1 MRTLER
7 TALVLIFM
15 LAGCGQQLVE
25 FGNSVPAGGAN
36 SPPEVQS
43 TDPGDTSTEV
53 VVAKEITATFTK
65 AMDPATV
72 NITTFLL
79 NQGGAPIAGTVTYAG
94 TSARFVPTSLLDTNK
109 LYDATITIAAKD
121 PGGLAIAA
129 DYKWSFTTVAR
140 PTNPNPPLITSVNPA
155 NGAINVC
162 PNTKVTATFN
172 GPMDPTTIVAAKFTL
187 AAAASV
193 NGAVSYDALTHT
205 ATFAPASDLATS
217 TSFTATVTTGVK
229 NDTGNALAANK
240 VWRFTTGST
249 PCQAPIN
256 LRSLGTFVAVAGA
269 GLTNSNSAGVTTLG
283 GDVGLSPTGTCM
295 SDGIICDPAASKPL
309 ITGTLYQNDPAGK
322 AAQAKA
328 DLVLAYN
335 DGCATGA
342 GVCPGPGRPPGTIE
356 ADLSGL
362 VLAPGVY
369 TSGSTM
375 TIATNGTAVL
385 DGQGNSNAVWIFQI
399 ASSLT
404 AGVGS
409 NVVLTNGAKAANVF
423 WIIGASST
431 IGGGASFKGTVL
443 ARTSNTVGTAA
454 VVEGRLV
461 CTDGAISLL
470 SDTITLPAP

>member
-1 MRTLER
+1 MRTLEK
-7 TALVLIFM
+7 TALVLLFM

-25 FGNSVPAGGAN
+25 FGNPVPVGGAN
-36 SPPEVQS
+36 SPPAVQS

-94 TSARFVPTSLLDTNK
+94 TTARFVPTSLLDTNK

-229 NDTGNALAANK
+229 SDTAKGK
-240 VWRFTTGST
+240 
-249 PCQAPIN
+249 
-256 LRSLGTFVAVAGA
+256 
-269 GLTNSNSAGVTTLG
+269 VTT
-283 GDVGLSPTGTCM
+283 
-295 SDGIICDPAASKPL
+295 
-309 ITGTLYQNDPAGK
+309 
-322 AAQAKA
+322 
-328 DLVLAYN
+328 
-335 DGCATGA
+335 
-342 GVCPGPGRPPGTIE
+342 
-356 ADLSGL
+356 
-362 VLAPGVY
+362 
-369 TSGSTM
+369 
-375 TIATNGTAVL
+375 
-385 DGQGNSNAVWIFQI
+385 F
-399 ASSLT
+399 
-404 AGVGS
+404 
-409 NVVLTNGAKAANVF
+409 
-423 WIIGASST
+423 
-431 IGGGASFKGTVL
+431 
-443 ARTSNTVGTAA
+443 
-454 VVEGRLV
+454 VVEGDFDAKAVVKALN
-461 CTDGAISLL
+461 DAGFHAK
-470 SDTITLPAP
+470 AK